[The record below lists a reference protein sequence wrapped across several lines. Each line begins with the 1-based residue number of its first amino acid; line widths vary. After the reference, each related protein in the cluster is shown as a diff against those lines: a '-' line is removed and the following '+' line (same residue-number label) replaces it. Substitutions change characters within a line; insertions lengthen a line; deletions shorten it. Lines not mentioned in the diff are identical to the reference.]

1 MTVKKDKI
9 ENTTVTRNIE
19 DFSKGTGNIYQTV
32 NIIARRANQIGLQV
46 RDELRR
52 KIEDFALPTDTLD
65 EIYENR
71 EQIELAR
78 YYERLPKPTL
88 VAINEFMNDEIYY
101 ANHGIADRLLND

>member
-19 DFSKGTGNIYQTV
+19 DFSKETGNIYKTV
-32 NIIARRANQIGLQV
+32 NIVAKRANQVGLQL

-78 YYERLPKPTL
+78 YYEKLPKPSL
-88 VAINEFMNDEIYY
+88 VAINEFMNDEVYY
-101 ANHGIADRLLND
+101 ANHAAEENK